1 MNGYERL
8 RLKRVVKNY
17 VNPLLP
23 SDNSV
28 TFLYPFKI
36 SELNWFSV
44 FWWYKKAT
52 LGRNGLKNTLVK
64 GYVKKDYVK
73 KRLMKKTYYKRHNHS
88 FWLLLIFDSSLR
100 VIQMSCF
107 SFFFNLFCLPGGI
120 IDEKRMGAIF
130 KEKDKK

>member
-44 FWWYKKAT
+44 FW
-52 LGRNGLKNTLVK
+52 
-64 GYVKKDYVK
+64 
-73 KRLMKKTYYKRHNHS
+73 
-88 FWLLLIFDSSLR
+88 
-100 VIQMSCF
+100 
-107 SFFFNLFCLPGGI
+107 
-120 IDEKRMGAIF
+120 
-130 KEKDKK
+130 